1 MGGGTPIR
9 PNSMTENEAEEIFRR
24 SLAKPTPQ
32 PEEILFKTP
41 TQEATEAKKPPR
53 PPRNVFI
60 SFHSKDEEAVKEL
73 RAQAKAHDGEL
84 NFRDY
89 SIKEPFDEKWKTNCR
104 ERINQTSAT
113 IVMIGENTADR
124 AAVTWEIEESY
135 RQGHKVIGVRMRP
148 GKNDQVP
155 ETLQEH
161 NARIIDWNPSE
172 ISTELDR

>member
-1 MGGGTPIR
+1 MGGSTPIR

-24 SLAKPTPQ
+24 SLTRPTTK

-41 TQEATEAKKPPR
+41 TQEASEAKKPPK
-53 PPRNVFI
+53 PPKNVFI
-60 SFHSKDEEAVKEL
+60 SFHSKDEESVNDL

-84 NFRDY
+84 NFKDY

-124 AAVTWEIEESY
+124 AAVKWEIEESY
-135 RQGHKVIGVRMRP
+135 RQGHKVIGVRIRS
-148 GKNDQVP
+148 GKKDPVP
-155 ETLQEH
+155 ETLKEH
-161 NARIIDWNPSE
+161 NARIIDWNPSD
-172 ISTELDR
+172 ISMELDR